1 MDNYT
6 MWFRALRPY
15 RLPSRLGIDA
25 EELERRLQSRTFT
38 ACTPAQ
44 AHSMGW
50 VPALDDSAS
59 ALVHAAGP
67 YWMVRLKRE
76 EKLLPATVV
85 REQAN
90 DRCAQIAK
98 AQGRKVSRR
107 ERLAVTDEVT
117 QDLLPRAFTRSSTIR
132 AIIADQAGWIW
143 IDNGSAGRSEEV
155 LNHLREALGNLP
167 AILPETQK
175 APAHVMTQWLLHGAI
190 PEDFLLADEADFA
203 DQREEGSSVKVRGV
217 PLDSE
222 EVLAHLASGHQVE
235 KLALEWGARVAAVVD
250 KDLSLRRLKFSDAIR
265 EANDELIEDPLAR
278 ADADFL
284 ILCEIIAGLQAD
296 LVKAFGG
303 IAE

>member
-1 MDNYT
+1 

-15 RLPSRLGIDA
+15 RLPNRLGIDA
-25 EELERRLQSRTFT
+25 EELERRLQTRTFSN
-38 ACTPAQ
+38 CTPAQ
-44 AHSMGW
+44 ASSLGW

-90 DRCAQIAK
+90 ERCAQIAK

-107 ERLAVTDEVT
+107 ERLAVADEVT
-117 QDLLPRAFTRSSTIR
+117 QDLLPRAFSRSTSIR
-132 AIIADQAGWIW
+132 AIIADKAGWIW
-143 IDNGSAGRSEEV
+143 IDNASAGRSEEV

-167 AILPETQK
+167 AVLPDTQK
-175 APAHVMTQWLLHGAI
+175 APAHVMTQWLLHSAVPDEI
-190 PEDFLLADEADFA
+190 ELADEADFA
-203 DQREEGSSVKVRGV
+203 DQRDDGSSVKVRGV

-222 EVLAHLASGHQVE
+222 EVLAHLSTGHQVSR
-235 KLALEWGARVAAVVD
+235 LALEWGNRVAVVVD
-250 KDLSLRRLKFSDAIR
+250 KDLTLRRLKFSEAIR
-265 EANDELIEDPLAR
+265 EANDELVEDPLAR

-284 ILCEIIAGLQAD
+284 IMCEILNGLQTS
-296 LVKAFGG
+296 LLSAFGG

>member
-1 MDNYT
+1 

-15 RLPSRLGIDA
+15 RLPNRLGIDA
-25 EELERRLQSRTFT
+25 EELERRLQTRTFSN
-38 ACTPAQ
+38 CTPAQ
-44 AHSMGW
+44 ASSLGW

-90 DRCAQIAK
+90 ERCAQIAK

-107 ERLAVTDEVT
+107 ERLAVADEVT
-117 QDLLPRAFTRSSTIR
+117 QDLLPRAFSRSSTIR
-132 AIIADQAGWIW
+132 AIIADKAGWIW
-143 IDNGSAGRSEEV
+143 IDNASAGRSEEV

-167 AILPETQK
+167 AVLPDTQK
-175 APAHVMTQWLLHGAI
+175 APAHVMTQWLLHSAVPDEI
-190 PEDFLLADEADFA
+190 ELADEADFA
-203 DQREEGSSVKVRGV
+203 DQRDDGSSVKVRGV

-222 EVLAHLASGHQVE
+222 EVLAHLSTGHQVSR
-235 KLALEWGARVAAVVD
+235 LALEWGNRVAAVVD
-250 KDLSLRRLKFSDAIR
+250 KDLTLRRLKFSEAIR
-265 EANDELIEDPLAR
+265 EANDELVEDPLAR

-284 ILCEIIAGLQAD
+284 IMCEILNGLQAS
-296 LVKAFGG
+296 LLSAFGG

>member
-1 MDNYT
+1 

-15 RLPSRLGIDA
+15 RLPNRLGIDA
-25 EELERRLQSRTFT
+25 EELERRLQTRTFSN
-38 ACTPAQ
+38 CTPAQ
-44 AHSMGW
+44 ASSLGW

-90 DRCAQIAK
+90 ERCAQIAK

-107 ERLAVTDEVT
+107 ERLAVADEVT
-117 QDLLPRAFTRSSTIR
+117 QDLLPRAFSRSTSIR
-132 AIIADQAGWIW
+132 AIIADKAGWIW
-143 IDNGSAGRSEEV
+143 IDNASAGRSEEV

-167 AILPETQK
+167 AVLPDTQK
-175 APAHVMTQWLLHGAI
+175 APAHVMTQWLLHSAVPDEI
-190 PEDFLLADEADFA
+190 ELADEADFA
-203 DQREEGSSVKVRGV
+203 DQRDDGSSVKVRGV

-222 EVLAHLASGHQVE
+222 EVLAHLSTGHQVSR
-235 KLALEWGARVAAVVD
+235 LALEWGNRVAAVVD
-250 KDLSLRRLKFSDAIR
+250 KDLTLRRLKFSEAIR
-265 EANDELIEDPLAR
+265 EANDELVEDPLAR

-284 ILCEIIAGLQAD
+284 IMCEILNGLQAS
-296 LVKAFGG
+296 LLSAFGG

>member
-1 MDNYT
+1 

-15 RLPSRLGIDA
+15 RLPNRLGIDA
-25 EELERRLQSRTFT
+25 EELERRLQTRTFS

-44 AHSMGW
+44 ATSMGW
-50 VPALDDSAS
+50 VPALADTAS

-67 YWMVRLKRE
+67 FWMVRLKRE

-85 REQAN
+85 REEAN
-90 DRCAQIAK
+90 ERCAQIVK

-107 ERLAVTDEVT
+107 ERLAVADEVT
-117 QDLLPRAFTRSSTIR
+117 QDLLPRAFSRSSTIR
-132 AIIADQAGWIW
+132 AIIADQLGWIW
-143 IDNGSAGRSEEV
+143 IDSSSAGRSEEV
-155 LNHLREALGNLP
+155 LNHLREALGSLP
-167 AILPETQK
+167 AVLAETQK
-175 APAHVMTQWLLHGAI
+175 APAYVMTQWLLHGGLPEAI
-190 PEDFLLADEADFA
+190 ELAEEADFV
-203 DQREEGSSVKVRGV
+203 DQREAGSSVKVRGV

-222 EVLAHLASGHQVE
+222 EVLAHISSGHQVE

-250 KDLSLRRLKFSDAIR
+250 KDLSLRRLRFSDAIR

-284 ILCEIIAGLQAD
+284 ILCEIIKGLQGD
-296 LVKAFGG
+296 LLNAFGG

>member
-1 MDNYT
+1 

-15 RLPSRLGIDA
+15 RLPSRLGINA
-25 EELERRLQSRTFT
+25 EELERRLQTRTFS

-44 AHSMGW
+44 ASSMGW

-90 DRCAQIAK
+90 ERCAQIAK

-107 ERLAVTDEVT
+107 ERMAVADEVT
-117 QDLLPRAFTRSSTIR
+117 QDLLPRAFSRSTTVR
-132 AIIADQAGWIW
+132 AVIADAAGWIW
-143 IDNGSAGRSEEV
+143 IDNASAGRSEEV

-167 AILPETQK
+167 AVLPDTQK
-175 APAHVMTQWLLHGAI
+175 APAHVMTQWLLHGSV
-190 PEDFLLADEADFA
+190 PDDVELADEADFA
-203 DQREEGSSVKVRGV
+203 DQREDGSSVKVRGV

-222 EVLAHLASGHQVE
+222 EVLAHLSTGHQVSR
-235 KLALEWGARVAAVVD
+235 LALEWGSRVATVVD
-250 KDLSLRRLKFSDAIR
+250 KDMTLRRLRFSDAIR
-265 EANDELIEDPLAR
+265 EASDELVEDPLAR

-284 ILCEIIAGLQAD
+284 IMCETLSGLQSS
-296 LVKAFGG
+296 LLSAFGG
-303 IAE
+303 VAE

>member
-1 MDNYT
+1 

-15 RLPSRLGIDA
+15 RLPSRLGINA
-25 EELERRLQSRTFT
+25 EELERRLQTRIFS

-44 AHSMGW
+44 ASSMGW

-67 YWMVRLKRE
+67 YWMVCLKRE

-90 DRCAQIAK
+90 ERCVQIAK

-107 ERLAVTDEVT
+107 ERMAVADEVT
-117 QDLLPRAFTRSSTIR
+117 QDLLPRAFSRSTTIR
-132 AIIADQAGWIW
+132 AVIADAAGWIW
-143 IDNGSAGRSEEV
+143 IDNASAGRSEEV

-167 AILPETQK
+167 AVLPDTQK
-175 APAHVMTQWLLHGAI
+175 APAHVMTQWLLHGAVPDEI
-190 PEDFLLADEADFA
+190 ELADEADFV
-203 DQREEGSSVKVRGV
+203 DQREDGSSVKVRGV

-222 EVLAHLASGHQVE
+222 EVLAHLSTGHQVSR
-235 KLALEWGARVAAVVD
+235 LALEWGNRVAAVVD
-250 KDLSLRRLKFSDAIR
+250 KDLTLRRLKFSDAIR
-265 EANDELIEDPLAR
+265 EANDELVEDPLAR

-284 ILCEIIAGLQAD
+284 IMCEILSGLQSS
-296 LVKAFGG
+296 LLSAFGG
-303 IAE
+303 VAE

>member
-1 MDNYT
+1 

-15 RLPSRLGIDA
+15 RLPNRLGIDA

-85 REQAN
+85 REQAS
-90 DRCAQIAK
+90 DRCAQITK

-117 QDLLPRAFTRSSTIR
+117 QELLPRAFTRSSTIR

-143 IDNGSAGRSEEV
+143 IDNSSAGRSEEV

-222 EVLAHLASGHQVE
+222 EVLAHLSSGHQVV
-235 KLALEWGARVAAVVD
+235 KLALEWGSRVAAVVD
-250 KDLSLRRLKFSDAIR
+250 KDLSLRRLKFTDAIR
-265 EANDELIEDPLAR
+265 EANDELVEDPLAR

-284 ILCEIIAGLQAD
+284 ILCEILEGLQDD